1 MVAGMCSTPPGS
13 GSNAS
18 RMCGLPVRASEPI
31 VRPWNPSTSASTRV
45 RAPPELLS
53 RASLNAASF
62 ASAPELPNQA
72 LPWSPAPARRVM
84 RSASS
89 SAGSV
94 VK

>member
-1 MVAGMCSTPPGS
+1 MCSTPPGS

-18 RMCGLPVRASEPI
+18 RMWALPVSAREPM
-31 VRPWNPSTSASTRV
+31 VRPWKPSTSASTRL

-72 LPWSPAPARRVM
+72 RPWSPAPASRVM